1 MYLYKYFHFTQTSR
15 QSYTF
20 IVLKQHRRRIWSIEH
35 KFERVL
41 NSTAY
46 PKPHTKMNS
55 LVAYI
60 SSSDEDSECEET
72 SEKAETPQQ
81 SASISKAK
89 DTQSNNHISGT
100 IDDIEDDD
108 ESIPQQASN
117 SELKLNLPQPTT
129 LQKKVIAEEDDEFLH
144 KKVAPA
150 LIEKPVPQKPKVPAR
165 KPVKIMIPTL
175 AEFKDDIDLGTKSM
189 APVGPHPMLRKGL
202 LSMLPP
208 PKSETFIKKPETS
221 TDTKSK
227 PPITKTTS
235 LIPHTVTNRIKEA
248 QTPKVQPSA
257 STDDKKPSVGSL
269 SQVNYANSDD
279 SDNED
284 GGDFFSL
291 NNDNK
296 LPEVSA
302 SEIKAMVSKKANE
315 MAEFSKQLDAKQQQE
330 QQAYEEY
337 QANVAAAQQP
347 PPNLRDQYDIE
358 ALVGTRAAKRARR
371 DDIQFIEISQ
381 DEVKPSQEEWMRTS
395 LQAETEP
402 QQQRGLIPVA
412 PGAGTKK
419 KHQITYLA
427 YQAKANEQELQ
438 AMWAANRNSRRQ
450 TQSKYGF

>member
-1 MYLYKYFHFTQTSR
+1 MH
-15 QSYTF
+15 
-20 IVLKQHRRRIWSIEH
+20 
-35 KFERVL
+35 
-41 NSTAY
+41 
-46 PKPHTKMNS
+46 S

-60 SSSDEDSECEET
+60 SSSDEDSECEENT
-72 SEKAETPQQ
+72 EKAQTSQQ
-81 SASISKAK
+81 SASTSKAK
-89 DTQSNNHISGT
+89 DIQLNNQISGT

-108 ESIPQQASN
+108 ECIPPRATN
-117 SELKLNLPQPTT
+117 SELKLNLPQPTI

-150 LIEKPVPQKPKVPAR
+150 LIERPVPQKPKVPVR

-175 AEFKDDIDLGTKSM
+175 AEFKDDIDLEAKCGIS
-189 APVGPHPMLRKGL
+189 VGPRPMLRKGL
-202 LSMLPP
+202 LSMLPA
-208 PKSETFIKKPETS
+208 PKSEAFMKKPETS

-227 PPITKTTS
+227 PSITKTTS
-235 LIPHTVTNRIKEA
+235 LIPHTVANRIKEA
-248 QTPKVQPSA
+248 QVPKVQPGT
-257 STDDKKPSVGSL
+257 STDATKPLAGSL
-269 SQVNYANSDD
+269 SQANYANSDD

-302 SEIKAMVSKKANE
+302 SEIKAMVSKKANQ
-315 MAEFSKQLDAKQQQE
+315 MAAFSKELDAKQQQE

-337 QANVAAAQQP
+337 CANVAAAQQP
-347 PPNLRDQYDIE
+347 PPSLRDQYDIE
-358 ALVGTRAAKRARR
+358 ALVGTRAAKRARH

-402 QQQRGLIPVA
+402 QQQRGPIQVA

-438 AMWAANRNSRRQ
+438 AMWAANRQSRRQ